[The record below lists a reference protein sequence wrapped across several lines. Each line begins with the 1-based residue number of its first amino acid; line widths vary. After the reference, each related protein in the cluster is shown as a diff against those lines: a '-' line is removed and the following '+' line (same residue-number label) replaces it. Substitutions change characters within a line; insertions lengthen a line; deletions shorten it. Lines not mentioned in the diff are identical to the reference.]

1 MLSIAQPSSITLM
14 PVHNLTESISPLSF
28 ALPSKPLPVA
38 AALAHGAGSNQM
50 RVTWRLAA
58 WVISAAAFAA
68 HIGYEHV
75 RLRSSPTTT
84 ALHASLAV
92 AMGAFAL
99 AVAAMVHAQAAS
111 GLQHSHALALV
122 LWPAVTALPAF
133 VVALAAA
140 AGLALT
146 RRTND

>member
-1 MLSIAQPSSITLM
+1 MDASGRLRWLRAVLLLGAVYLVTGIT
-14 PVHNLTESISPLSF
+14 F
-28 ALPSKPLPVA
+28 

-58 WVISAAAFAA
+58 WVISAAAFAT

-75 RLRSSPTTT
+75 RLRSSPATV

-99 AVAAMVHAQAAS
+99 AVAAMLHAQAVS

-146 RRTND
+146 RRTDD